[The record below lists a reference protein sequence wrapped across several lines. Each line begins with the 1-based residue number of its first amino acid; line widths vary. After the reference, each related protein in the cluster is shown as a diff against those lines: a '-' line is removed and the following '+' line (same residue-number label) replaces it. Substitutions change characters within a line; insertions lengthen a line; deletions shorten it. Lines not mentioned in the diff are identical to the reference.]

1 MMAIVACK
9 NGDQV
14 VKRNVSILQNGAVQA
29 ALLVLVL
36 MLAHSLAA
44 QVGSVYY
51 VSATGNDGNP
61 GTSASPW
68 LTIQHAANTATAG
81 ATVNVMG
88 GVYNE
93 YVSFPNSGTAGEP
106 ITFQSDPVV
115 VGTTVQ
121 GAVIDGTGLTVSGTQ
136 GLITISGARSYITVS
151 GFEIRNLSSSKGV
164 PCGVWITGSGTGV
177 HILNNIIQNIVT
189 TSKNGN
195 ACGLFAYGTS
205 QTPISNLVVSGNEL
219 YDLQTGESES
229 MTLNG
234 NVTNFQVTNNLV
246 HDNNNI
252 GIDIIGYERTG
263 PTGYDQ
269 AGWGVVSGNTIYNI
283 SGIGNPGEDAE
294 YDADGLYCDGCGYVT
309 FERNVIMQ
317 VDYGIETTSENQRCL
332 ASGNEWPTGVV
343 GVGTPATGTYPC
355 YGMDA
360 TVRNNLFYYEN
371 ASGNSIGGY
380 SLATTKGGGSNG
392 GGSSYH
398 DVFVN
403 NTLFDNGTQP
413 GNDSEGTPSGDFQ
426 IQYQVGSAQGDIFEN
441 NIIYESAAS
450 PYSTSPNMWINSYVP
465 FTQTYPLSLTYPPP
479 PATLNWN
486 LYDSAAGYLEGT
498 SIVWGGVGTY
508 QNFADWQTTSG
519 EDANSVNAN
528 PQFVDLGDTPPNLD
542 TISSSPAV
550 GAGSTSLSCSVGWC
564 DPNGSSPGSIY
575 GATDFLGNPRKAGSS
590 IDIGAYQNTEA
601 EVDNSLTVNLAS
613 GVSTLEYGQM
623 TTLTV
628 TVTAIPGGGGT
639 PSGTVSIM
647 SGTTLLEVATLLPTG
662 VNSSAASMP
671 LSASQLAGGENTLTA
686 VYSGNSIAPC
696 CTPSD
701 PPGGTQ
707 TPVPWYPSATS
718 APIMVNETQASQTIT
733 VTTPAPPTAINKS
746 SFTVVAS
753 ASSGLPITFSSS
765 GACFNNGA
773 TYTMTSGV
781 VGKVCT
787 VTMSQAGNSNY
798 TAAPT
803 ITENTTVAGAILPA
817 VSVLVP
823 DTASYQ
829 STYTVVATTNASTTP
844 TLTAAPATVCTI
856 SGATVTIIK
865 GTGTCTVT
873 AEWAADDVYKAATA
887 TGKTTAEK
895 VASVVT
901 WATPAP
907 ITYGTA
913 LSAIQL
919 DATVSGVPGTFV
931 YTPASGK
938 VLAAGTQAL
947 SVKFTPTDT
956 TDYTTVTGTTVALV
970 VNPAN
975 TTTSVTSVTPSP
987 SKVGQLVTVDFTVA
1001 PGKPTG
1007 SVTISASSGET
1018 CTGTLT
1024 GGNGHCKLGL
1034 GTAGSITL
1042 TAAYGGDTNNNGSVS
1057 AGFTQTVN

>member
-1 MMAIVACK
+1 M
-9 NGDQV
+9 
-14 VKRNVSILQNGAVQA
+14 KRNVSILQNAGVARA
-29 ALLVLVL
+29 ALFAVVL
-36 MLAHSLAA
+36 MLAQSLTA
-44 QVGSVYY
+44 QVGAVYY
-51 VSATGNDGNP
+51 VSTTGNDSNP
-61 GTSASPW
+61 GTFAAPW

-81 ATVNVMG
+81 ATVSVMG

-93 YVSFPNSGTAGEP
+93 FVSFPNSGSAGEP
-106 ITFQSDPVV
+106 ITFQSDPIV
-115 VGTTVQ
+115 VGTRVQ
-121 GAVIDGTGLTVSGTQ
+121 GAVIDGTDLTVSGTQ
-136 GLITISGARSYITVS
+136 GLITISGVRSNITVS

-177 HILNNIIQNIVT
+177 HILNNIIHDIAT

-219 YDLQTGESES
+219 YDLRTGESES

-234 NVTNFQVTNNLV
+234 NVTHFQVANNLV

-252 GIDIIGYERTG
+252 GIDIIGYEKTG

-294 YDADGLYCDGCGYVT
+294 YDADGLYCDGCAYTT
-309 FERNVIMQ
+309 FERNVVMQ

-332 ASGNEWPTGVV
+332 ASGTEWPTGVV
-343 GVGTPATGTYPC
+343 GVGTPGTGTYPC
-355 YGMDA
+355 YGMNA

-371 ASGNSIGGY
+371 ACGNSIGGY
-380 SLATTKGGGSNG
+380 ALATTKGGGSNG

-426 IQYQVGSAQGDIFEN
+426 IQNQVGSAQGDIFEN

-498 SIVWGGVGTY
+498 SILWGDVGTFPD
-508 QNFADWQTTSG
+508 FATWQTASG
-519 EDANSVNAN
+519 EDANSVNAD
-528 PQFVDLGDTPPNLD
+528 PEFVDLGDAPLNLE

-550 GAGSTSLSCSVGWC
+550 GAGSTSLPCSVGWC
-564 DPNGSSPGSIY
+564 DPDGSSPGSIY
-575 GATDFLGNPRKAGSS
+575 GATDILGNPRTKGSR
-590 IDIGAYQNTEA
+590 IDIGAYQNTGKEIS
-601 EVDNSLTVNLAS
+601 NSLTVNLAA
-613 GVSTLEYGQM
+613 GASTLQYGQA
-623 TTLTV
+623 TTLTA

-639 PSGTVSIM
+639 PSGTVNIM
-647 SGTTLLEVATLLPTG
+647 NGETLLETATLLPTG
-662 VNSSAASMP
+662 VNSSAVSMP
-671 LSASQLAGGENTLTA
+671 LSASQLAGGNNTLTA

-696 CTPSD
+696 CTPSE
-701 PPGGTQ
+701 PPAGTQ
-707 TPVPWYPSATS
+707 TPFPVYSSATS
-718 APIMVNETQASQTIT
+718 VPITVAETQASQTIQ
-733 VTTPAPPTAINKS
+733 VNVPAPATATNKS

-753 ASSGLPITFSSS
+753 ASSGLPITFGSA

-773 TYTMTSGV
+773 TYTMTSAT
-781 VGKVCT
+781 VGKACA

-803 ITENTTVAGAILPA
+803 ITEITTVAAAIFPT
-817 VSVLVP
+817 VSVVVP
-823 DTASYQ
+823 ATAPYQ

-844 TLTAAPATVCTI
+844 TLAAAPATVCTI
-856 SGATVTIIK
+856 SGAIVTMIR

-887 TGKTTAEK
+887 KGKTTAEK

-907 ITYGTA
+907 IAYGTA

-919 DATVSGVPGTFV
+919 DATVSGIPGAFV
-931 YTPASGK
+931 YSPPSGT
-938 VLAAGTQAL
+938 VLAAGTNAL
-947 SVKFTPTDT
+947 SVKFTPTET
-956 TDYTTVTGTTVALV
+956 EDYTTVTGTTTLV

-975 TTTSVTSVTPSP
+975 TTTSITSVTPSP
-987 SKVGQLVTVDFTVA
+987 SKTGQLVTVDFSVA

-1007 SVTISASSGET
+1007 SVTVRASSGET

-1024 GGNGHCKLGL
+1024 GGNGHCRLGL
-1034 GTAGSITL
+1034 GTTGSITL
-1042 TAAYGGDTNNNGSVS
+1042 TATYGGNANNNVSVS
-1057 AGFTQTVN
+1057 TGFTQMVN

>member
-1 MMAIVACK
+1 M
-9 NGDQV
+9 
-14 VKRNVSILQNGAVQA
+14 KRNVLILPNARVMMHT
-29 ALLVLVL
+29 ALFALVLF
-36 MLAHSLAA
+36 LAQSLAA
-44 QVGSVYY
+44 QVGAVYY
-51 VSATGNDGNP
+51 VSTVGNDSNP
-61 GTSASPW
+61 GTLAAPW

-81 ATVNVMG
+81 ATVNVIG

-93 YVSFPNSGTAGEP
+93 IVNFPNSGSAGEP

-136 GLITISGARSYITVS
+136 GLITISGDLSFITVK

-177 HILNNIIQNIVT
+177 QILNNLIHDIVT
-189 TSKNGN
+189 TAKNGN

-205 QTPISNLVVSGNEL
+205 QTPIGNLVVSGNEL
-219 YDLQTGESES
+219 YHLRTGESES

-234 NVTNFQVTNNLV
+234 NVTHFQVTNNLV

-269 AGWGVVSGNTIYNI
+269 AGWGVVSGNTVYNI

-294 YDADGLYCDGCGYVT
+294 YDADGLYCDGCAYVT
-309 FERNVIMQ
+309 FERNVVMQ

-343 GVGTPATGTYPC
+343 GVGTPAPGTYPC
-355 YGMDA
+355 YGMNA

-371 ASGNSIGGY
+371 ACGNSIGGY
-380 SLATTKGGGSNG
+380 ALATTKGGGSNG

-486 LYDSAAGYLEGT
+486 LYDSAAGYVEGT
-498 SIVWGGVGTY
+498 SILWGDVGTY
-508 QNFADWQTTSG
+508 PDFATWQTTSG
-519 EDANSVNAN
+519 EDANSVNAD
-528 PQFVDLGDTPPNLD
+528 PEFVGLGDAPVNLE
-542 TISSSPAV
+542 TSSSSPAV

-575 GATDFLGNPRKAGSS
+575 GATDILGNPRTRGSR
-590 IDIGAYQNTEA
+590 IDIGAYQNTGNT
-601 EVDNSLTVNLAS
+601 VSNSLAVTLSAAS
-613 GVSTLEYGQM
+613 STLNYGET

-647 SGTTLLEVATLLPTG
+647 SGDTLVETATLLPTG
-662 VNSSAASMP
+662 INSSAATMP
-671 LSASQLAGGENTLTA
+671 LSASQLAAGNNTLTA
-686 VYSGNSIAPC
+686 VYSGNAIAPC
-696 CTPSD
+696 CTPSQ
-701 PPGGTQ
+701 PPAGTQ
-707 TPVPWYPSATS
+707 TPVPLYPGATS
-718 APIMVNETQASQTIT
+718 TPIIVTETQANQTIK
-733 VTTPAPPTAINKS
+733 VNVPAPATGTNNS

-753 ASSGLPITFSSS
+753 ASSGLPVTFSSA
-765 GACFNNGA
+765 GACSNNGA
-773 TYTMTSGV
+773 TYTMTSATL
-781 VGKVCT
+781 GKVCT
-787 VTMSQAGNSNY
+787 ITMSQAGNSNY

-803 ITENTTVAGAILPA
+803 IIETTTVAAAIFPT

-823 DTASYQ
+823 ATASYQ
-829 STYTVVATTNASTTP
+829 STYTVVTTTNASTTP

-856 SGATVTIIK
+856 SGATVTMIS

-873 AEWAADDVYKAATA
+873 AVWAADDVYKAATA
-887 TGKTTAEK
+887 KGKTTAEK
-895 VASVVT
+895 LASVIT
-901 WATPAP
+901 WTTPAP
-907 ITYGTA
+907 IAYGTA

-919 DATVSGVPGTFV
+919 NAVVSGIPGTFV
-931 YTPASGK
+931 YAPASGK
-938 VLAAGTQAL
+938 VLPAGTQTL
-947 SVKFTPTDT
+947 SVKFTPTA
-956 TDYTTVTGTTVALV
+956 TDNYTTVTGTTTLV

-975 TTTSVTSVTPSP
+975 TTTSVTSVTPDP
-987 SKVGQLVTVDFTVA
+987 SQTGQTANVDFSVA
-1001 PGKPTG
+1001 PDKPTG
-1007 SVTISASSGET
+1007 SVTVTASSGET
-1018 CTGTLT
+1018 CSGTLT
-1024 GGNGHCKLGL
+1024 GGNGHCRLAL

-1042 TAAYGGDTNNNGSVS
+1042 TAAYGGDANNKGSVS